1 MPKSSLAQPYSSP
14 SIGKSVPPK
23 LSRQLPISITA
34 SLDQPVAS
42 RSVRC
47 AAEDGVY
54 TYASAVLNAGLLLLE
69 FKYAIRVEYRL
80 MILRC
85 WKALL
90 LHFHS
95 ANHYN
100 CAKEAVRMIA
110 TVNALATPLVA
121 AQITWSRVESGVNIS
136 QKTITQCGKSL
147 NSLLKVCNS
156 FDDQHDLHQLSH
168 KHSQPSLGKD

>member
-1 MPKSSLAQPYSSP
+1 MSFLKSSIPRNYKKDYSYNQRKFAKILTCTALLFTINRKVCSSKTIMSVT
-14 SIGKSVPPK
+14 SILHCFTRPTSDFP
-23 LSRQLPISITA
+23 LC
-34 SLDQPVAS
+34 SLCCW
-42 RSVRC
+42 RWRI
-47 AAEDGVY
+47 Y

-121 AQITWSRVESGVNIS
+121 AQITWSWVESGVNIS
-136 QKTITQCGKSL
+136 
-147 NSLLKVCNS
+147 
-156 FDDQHDLHQLSH
+156 
-168 KHSQPSLGKD
+168 